1 VAGADPTPPP
11 SNGSGPAAIAD
22 AITEIS
28 EKATL
33 LIHEE
38 IELAK
43 AEVMEKGKKLLRG
56 GVVGGAAGIF
66 AIFGLVLFLEGL
78 AWLAYW
84 VLPFPTGTF
93 FYGFFVV
100 ALLLFMFAVMAGL
113 LAARF
118 FRAGAP
124 PTPQMAIDEA
134 VAIKNTVTS
143 SDPEATIARPP
154 ETKV

>member
-1 VAGADPTPPP
+1 VAAADPTPPP

-28 EKATL
+28 DKATL

-43 AEVMEKGKKLLRG
+43 AEVMEKVQKLLKG
-56 GVVGGAAGIF
+56 TAVGAAAGLF
-66 AIFGLVLFLEGL
+66 VVFGLFLLLEGF

-93 FYGFFVV
+93 FYGFFLV
-100 ALLLFMFAVMAGL
+100 ALLLFLMAALFGV
-113 LAARF
+113 LAAKFVRS
-118 FRAGAP
+118 GAP
-124 PTPQMAIDEA
+124 PTPRMAIDEA
-134 VAIKNTVTS
+134 VAIKDTVTS
-143 SDPEATIARPP
+143 SDPESTIARPP
-154 ETKV
+154 ETQV

>member
-1 VAGADPTPPP
+1 MAAPDPGNGA
-11 SNGSGPAAIAD
+11 GPAAIAE

-28 EKATL
+28 DKATL

-43 AEVMEKGKKLLRG
+43 AEVFEKLNKLLKG
-56 GVVGGAAGIF
+56 TAVGAAAGLF
-66 AIFGLVLFLEGL
+66 VVFGLFLLLEGF

-100 ALLLFMFAVMAGL
+100 ALGLFAVAVVCAL
-113 LAARF
+113 LARKF
-118 FRAGAP
+118 VRSGAP
-124 PTPQMAIDEA
+124 PVPQMAIDEA
-134 VAIKNTVTS
+134 IAIKDTVTS
-143 SDPEATIARPP
+143 SHPEST
-154 ETKV
+154 V

>member
-1 VAGADPTPPP
+1 MAADPTPPP
-11 SNGSGPAAIAD
+11 ERNGSGPAAIAD

-28 EKATL
+28 DKATL

-43 AEVMEKGKKLLRG
+43 AEVMEKVNKLLKG
-56 GVVGGAAGIF
+56 TAVGAAAGLF
-66 AIFGLVLFLEGL
+66 VVFGLFLVLEGF

-93 FYGFFVV
+93 FYGFFVIG
-100 ALLLFMFAVMAGL
+100 LLLFL
-113 LAARF
+113 LAALFGVLAAKFVRS
-118 FRAGAP
+118 GAP

-134 VAIKNTVTS
+134 VAIKETVTS
-143 SDPEATIARPP
+143 PNPEATIVRP
-154 ETKV
+154 ETKI